1 MAKDK
6 KKGKVTY
13 TFNGE
18 GKRRNVLGKLLVIA
32 IFVIVIVGRSVGF
45 LTDWM
50 WFRELGFTRVFWTQ
64 LATELKLGIVI
75 FLISG
80 LLVRVY
86 LNSLRKGYFSKIESH
101 EIPDMHK
108 LNVLSWVISV
118 IFGVVAAF
126 VSATSTWQSFLM
138 FANSSKFG
146 LKDPIFGLDISF
158 YVFKLD
164 FLSKLNSIA
173 IFVIIGVVIVTLIYY
188 AVLLS
193 VRKPDI
199 FDKKDVFEDLEAD
212 DAAKEAQAGD
222 ETSADDEVRKGRP
235 DNSIPFGKKDP
246 VDDVTR
252 IIKGFSDK
260 AKEQAKKRREN
271 KREINRSN
279 VDHLFSLASGKAMIL
294 GVVFYVMLGIHFV
307 LKQFTLLHA
316 HTGTVY
322 GAGFTDIAITQK
334 VYLLVMILA
343 VVGAITLVRHVHKK
357 EYLKLAR
364 VPMLIIGVLFLGT
377 ILKVGVQSLI
387 VAPDEINKE
396 SKYIKNN
403 IQYTNHAY
411 GLDKVKV
418 DSFAAQNNLTAADI
432 ASNKPTISNIR
443 INDYEPVKDY
453 YNQTQSIRQYYD
465 FKDVDV
471 DRYDINGAETQVYL
485 SAREINEAKISDT
498 WINKHLKYTH
508 GYGVA
513 LSKVNSVTASGQ
525 PDVLVKN
532 IPPESNIPEIKIKR
546 PEIYFGELT
555 NNYIIVNGDEQ
566 EFDYPDGNNNK
577 YTKYKG
583 KAGIK
588 LGIVSRLLFSIR
600 EGSMQMLVSRNIN
613 SDSRIIINRNILERV
628 NKILPYLEYE
638 KDPYMTIVDGK
649 LYWVIDAYTTSSN
662 YPYSEPYS
670 GQIGTTNYIR
680 NSIKVV
686 VDAYNGDVNYY
697 VVDDKDPIAKT
708 YAKIYPTLFKG
719 KDKIPAGLKKHF
731 KYPSTLLNIQ
741 AGAYTKYHMNE
752 VKVFYQ
758 KEDLWDIANQ
768 IYGTKERPMSSSFFI
783 FNLPGEKREE
793 FINMIPF
800 TPKSKQNM
808 TAIMMARN
816 DGDEYGK
823 LVVYKFPKNKTVYGP
838 MQVEAQIDQNS
849 EIAKEFSLWN
859 SSGTTYKR
867 GDMFIIPVNNSIM
880 YVEPVYLEASNQAIP
895 EVKRVIVAYG
905 DKIAYASTLDEAL
918 ESLFG
923 DGAGNSGSVSSNS
936 SGGSGG
942 ASASSNQKELIGK
955 AKEAYDNAVKAQKN
969 GDWKAYGEY
978 LDELSGYLDQLAG

>member
-1 MAKDK
+1 MAINR
-6 KKGKVTY
+6 KKGNVTY
-13 TFNGE
+13 TYNKKAKKPIG
-18 GKRRNVLGKLLVIA
+18 LGKL
-32 IFVIVIVGRSVGF
+32 IFLATILLSIIGASAGYI
-45 LTDWM
+45 TDWM
-50 WFRELGFTRVFWTQ
+50 WFRELGFTKVFWTQ
-64 LATELKLGIVI
+64 LVTELKIGTVI
-75 FLISG
+75 FIFAG
-80 LLVRVY
+80 LLVRIY

-101 EIPDMHK
+101 DIPDMHK

-118 IFGVVAAF
+118 SLGLVAA
-126 VSATSTWQSFLM
+126 VISATSTWQSFLM

-164 FLSKLNSIA
+164 FLTKLNSIA
-173 IFVIIGVVIVTLIYY
+173 ILVIVGVVIVTLIYY

-193 VRKPDI
+193 VRTPDI
-199 FDKKDVFEDLEAD
+199 FDREDFFEKSEEEDEVRDTQAN
-212 DAAKEAQAGD
+212 DAN
-222 ETSADDEVRKGRP
+222 DDEVKQGRP
-235 DNSIPFGKKDP
+235 DNSIPFGRRDP
-246 VDDVTR
+246 FEDVTKFV
-252 IIKGFSDK
+252 KGVSDRARK
-260 AKEQAKKRREN
+260 QAKRRRRKPELN
-271 KREINRSN
+271 HLNI
-279 VDHLFSLASGKAMIL
+279 DHLFSLASGKAMIL
-294 GVVFYVMLGIHFV
+294 GVIFYVMLGIHFV
-307 LKQFTLLHA
+307 LKQFSLLHA

-322 GAGFTDIAITQK
+322 GAGYTDIAVTQK
-334 VYLLVMILA
+334 AYILVTVLA
-343 VVGAITLVRHVHKK
+343 VVGAMSLVRHVHKK

-364 VPMLIIGVLFLGT
+364 VPMIIIGVLFLGT
-377 ILKVGVQSLI
+377 ILKVGVQNLV

-418 DSFAAQNNLTAADI
+418 DSFAADNNLTAADI
-432 ASNKPTISNIR
+432 TNNKPTISNIR

-465 FKDVDV
+465 FNDVDV
-471 DRYDINGAETQVYL
+471 DRYTINGAETQAYL
-485 SAREINEAKISDT
+485 SAREINESKISDT

-508 GYGVA
+508 GYGVT
-513 LSKVNSVTASGQ
+513 LSKVNSVTTSGQ
-525 PDVLVKN
+525 PDVLIKN
-532 IPPESNIPEIKIKR
+532 IPPESNIPEIKITR

-566 EFDYPDGNNNK
+566 EFDYPDGNSNK

-588 LGIVSRLLFSIR
+588 LGFVNRLLFSIR
-600 EGSMQMLVSRNIN
+600 EKSMQMLVSSNIN
-613 SDSRIIINRNILERV
+613 SDSRIVVYRNILERV

-649 LYWVIDAYTTSSN
+649 LYWIIDAYTTSSN

-670 GQIGTTNYIR
+670 GRIGTTNYIR

-697 VVDDKDPIAKT
+697 VVDESDPIAKT
-708 YAKIYPTLFKG
+708 YEKIYPTLFKS
-719 KDKIPAGLKKHF
+719 KNKIPAGIKKHF

-741 AGAYTKYHMNE
+741 ADAYTKYHMNE

-783 FNLPGEKREE
+783 FNLPREKQAE

-816 DGDEYGK
+816 DGDDYGK

-905 DKIAYASTLDEAL
+905 DKIAYASSLDEAL

-923 DGAGNSGSVSSNS
+923 DGAGNSGSVISSS
-936 SGGSGG
+936 SGSSGT
-942 ASASSNQKELIGK
+942 SSSQKELIGK
-955 AKEAYDNAVKAQKN
+955 AKQAYENAVKAQKS

-978 LDELSGYLDQLAG
+978 LEELSGYLDQLDG